1 MYELIIVAGPNYPK
15 VHPEIRFVSKI
26 NMPYVNQR
34 NGVIDSS
41 FPPLANWASFP
52 KSFEVLLQYIQKE
65 MAQPQNARLPQPPE
79 GSRY

>member
-15 VHPEIRFVSKI
+15 VPPSVRFVSKI

-34 NGVIDSS
+34 TGEIDSN

-52 KSFEVLLQYIQKE
+52 KSFESLLQYIQKE

-79 GSRY
+79 GSHY